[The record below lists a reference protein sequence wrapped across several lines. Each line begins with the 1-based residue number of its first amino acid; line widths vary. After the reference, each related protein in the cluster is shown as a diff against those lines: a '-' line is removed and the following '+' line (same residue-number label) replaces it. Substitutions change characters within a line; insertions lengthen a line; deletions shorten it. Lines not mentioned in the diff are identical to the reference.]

1 MPHNKHY
8 LYLFL
13 NNTYKIPILYVISM
27 KYVLFLF
34 IYLHYNKKY
43 GGLNVFNC
51 HEINNFINKVNK
63 IQLTSFNLF
72 SILEWHVT
80 QRFIQI
86 SDITTVQWEHFNI
99 QTNFDAL

>member
-8 LYLFL
+8 HD
-13 NNTYKIPILYVISM
+13 ILYVISM

-34 IYLHYNKKY
+34 IYLHYNKKN

-51 HEINNFINKVNK
+51 HENNNFINKVNK
-63 IQLTSFNLF
+63 IKLTSFNLF

-86 SDITTVQWEHFNI
+86 SDITTVQ
-99 QTNFDAL
+99 